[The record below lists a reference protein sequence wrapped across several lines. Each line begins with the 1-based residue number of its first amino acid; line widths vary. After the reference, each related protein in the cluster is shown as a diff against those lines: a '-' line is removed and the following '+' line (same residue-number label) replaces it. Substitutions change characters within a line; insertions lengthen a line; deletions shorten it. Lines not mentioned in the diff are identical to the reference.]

1 MVQCAVTLRV
11 AVLQMSSG
19 RDVHANREQFD
30 DLVERAVGDGAR
42 YVQSPEY
49 TTYYGPS
56 SGFADAAEDLDG
68 PFLRHV
74 AELAQAH
81 RITIHVGSLLT
92 PGGGGRFR
100 NTSVV
105 ISPAGERVAV
115 YHKVHLFDVAAPG
128 IEFNESARIEP
139 GTTRVSAPLGEFHVG
154 LAICFD
160 VRFPELFRSLALD
173 GVTLQALPA
182 AFSAATG
189 PAHWE
194 VLVRSR
200 AIENQVYVVAAA
212 QCGSQSGPPTHGHS
226 FIVDP
231 WGEILAEGDA
241 TTSGVLCADL
251 NVEEVRRRRSQID
264 SLGLRRPDAYGG
276 S

>member
-1 MVQCAVTLRV
+1 MTLRV

-19 RDVHANREQFD
+19 RDAHANRAQFD

-56 SGFADAAEDLDG
+56 SGFAEAAEDLDG

-74 AELAQAH
+74 AELARAH
-81 RITIHVGSLLT
+81 RVTIHVGSLLT
-92 PGGGGRFR
+92 PGGGGLFR

-139 GTTRVSAPLGEFHVG
+139 GTQRVSAPLGEFHLG
-154 LAICFD
+154 LAVCFD

-173 GVTLQALPA
+173 GVTVQALPA

-212 QCGSQSGPPTHGHS
+212 QCSTSAGPATYGHS
-226 FIVDP
+226 LIVDP
-231 WGEILAEGDA
+231 WGQILAEGSA
-241 TTSGVLCADL
+241 SEPGVIVAD
-251 NVEEVRRRRSQID
+251 VDVSEVARRRSQID
-264 SLGLRRPDAYGG
+264 SLGLRRPDAYETD